1 MKAVARQ
8 NIDAAE
14 LGEPAAR
21 RLIFV
26 SHANPQDND
35 FARWLTAQLVIAG
48 YEAWCDLTELLGGE
62 RFWSDIDEAIDR
74 YAFRVL
80 FASTLESNRKPGT
93 LRELTLAFD
102 AAEKHGLSNFVVPLK
117 VDQFP
122 FEATQANIK
131 DLNFVRFDG
140 SWEAGLQQLF
150 RLLEREGAPKSPTA
164 GPKCVLDWYERS
176 QDAKRRRVVRDDRCI
191 SNWFELT
198 LPVALYFHPLHGD
211 PDRLPALARDFCFPS
226 RVLGKHLVTFA
237 NGLTVQEALGP
248 IATFDSGKQ
257 VATAQFIDEGD
268 EELGILP
275 FDAANIATDLVQKAW
290 NRALAQR
297 GMCSHELANGY
308 HAWFFKNGDLEK
320 NRAHYLP
327 EGAKTHSF
335 RQLVGNKSKRL
346 PEGGRKPDGFW
357 HYAISA
363 SPQLHGVTKLAIHHH
378 VIFTD
383 DGKEPWSST
392 ARMHKAR
399 RSVCK
404 QWWNAEWRDRL
415 LAIAA
420 MLGGA
425 EKVLRLP
432 VGEETAIE
440 VSMAPMN
447 FISPWSYFEDNETG
461 LDEANPIEL
470 VEEDDEDRAGEPDVS
485 E

>member
-1 MKAVARQ
+1 LEAVARQ

-14 LGEPAAR
+14 LGELAPR

-93 LRELTLAFD
+93 LRELKLAFE

-131 DLNFVRFDG
+131 DLNFVRFDE

-164 GPKCVLDWYERS
+164 GPRCVLDWYERS
-176 QDAKRRRVVRDDRCI
+176 QDVKRRRVVRDDTCI

-198 LPVALYFHPLHGD
+198 LPVALYFHPLRGD
-211 PDRLPALARDFCFPS
+211 PDRLPALARDFPFPS
-226 RVLGKHLVTFA
+226 RVHGKYLVSFA
-237 NGLTVQEALGP
+237 NGMTVQGELGP
-248 IATFDSGKQ
+248 IATFDSAKQ

-275 FDAANIATDLVQKAW
+275 FDAGNIVTDLIQKAW
-290 NRALAQR
+290 NVALASR
-297 GMCSHELANGY
+297 EMCSHELASGY
-308 HAWFFKNGDLEK
+308 HAWFFKNGHLEK
-320 NRAHYLP
+320 NRAHYLA
-327 EGAKTHSF
+327 EGAKKHSF
-335 RQLVGNKSKRL
+335 RQLVGTKSKRL

-363 SPQLHGVTKLAIHHH
+363 SPQLHGIAKLAIHHH

-383 DGKEPWSST
+383 DGEEPWAST

-420 MLGGA
+420 ILGGT

-432 VGEETAIE
+432 VGDETAIE
-440 VSMAPMN
+440 VSMTPMK
-447 FISPWSYFEDNETG
+447 FISPWSYFEDNEAG

-470 VEEDDEDRAGEPDVS
+470 IEDYDDDGAGEPDVS